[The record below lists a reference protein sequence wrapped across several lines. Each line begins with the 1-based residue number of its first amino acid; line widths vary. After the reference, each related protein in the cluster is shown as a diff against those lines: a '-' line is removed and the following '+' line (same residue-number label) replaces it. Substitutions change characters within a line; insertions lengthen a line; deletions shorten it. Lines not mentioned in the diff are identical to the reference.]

1 MPITIEEVS
10 AEVTPEERSA
20 SAGRKAR
27 DESRP
32 PSELDN
38 KVRALLIRE
47 RRRAERL
54 SDR

>member
-10 AEVTPEERSA
+10 AEVAPEGRGA
-20 SAGRKAR
+20 SAGRESR
-27 DESRP
+27 EESRP
-32 PSELDN
+32 PSELEN

-47 RRRAERL
+47 RRRVERL